1 MRGLSGPRPEP
12 AELRRIQPDLLDS
25 LRLPA
30 RTVSRF
36 PADTAPSPRALH
48 PAWLALGVTFLVLL
62 VAAAVRATPSVL
74 FLPLEQ
80 EFRWSRSTVSLAVS
94 VNILLYG
101 LVGPFAGALMQRLGV
116 RRTTL
121 IALTLLASGVSL
133 ATLVRQPWQLVL
145 VWGVI
150 VGVGSGMAALVLG
163 ATIVNRWF
171 VARRGLAMG
180 ILTASTATGQ
190 LIFLPLLASLIQRQ
204 GWRPSVLV
212 VAAAAALMIPLV
224 FILLRE
230 RPSDVGLAPYG
241 GTVDTPPAA
250 ITANPARV
258 AIQALADGLR
268 SRDFWLLTLTFV
280 ICGASTNGLVGTHL
294 IPAAHDHGIPEVRA
308 AGLLAIMGIFDL
320 AGTTA
325 SGWLSDRWDSRR
337 LLAWYYGLRGLSLLF
352 LPFALETPGGALW
365 VFAVFYGLDW
375 IATVPPTV
383 KLATDAFGAARAPV
397 MFGWIA
403 AGHQVGAA
411 LTALTAGWIRTTLGD
426 YQIAFWGS
434 GTLCLAAALLAL
446 QVGRGSRRR
455 LPALGTAGVP
465 AS

>member
-1 MRGLSGPRPEP
+1 
-12 AELRRIQPDLLDS
+12 
-25 LRLPA
+25 
-30 RTVSRF
+30 VSRF
-36 PADTAPSPRALH
+36 PVDTAPSPRALH

-145 VWGVI
+145 VWGVV

-258 AIQALADGLR
+258 AIQALADGLH

-352 LPFALETPGGALW
+352 LPFALATPGGALW

>member
-1 MRGLSGPRPEP
+1 M
-12 AELRRIQPDLLDS
+12 
-25 LRLPA
+25 
-30 RTVSRF
+30 
-36 PADTAPSPRALH
+36 APISSQSATSKAIH
-48 PAWLALGVTFLVLL
+48 PAWLALAVTFFVLL
-62 VAAAVRATPSVL
+62 SAAAVRATPGVL
-74 FLPLEQ
+74 FLPLER
-80 EFRWSRSTVSLAVS
+80 EFHWSRSTVSLAVS

-116 RRTTL
+116 RRTTMF
-121 IALTLLASGVSL
+121 ALTLLAAGVSL

-145 VWGVI
+145 LWGVV
-150 VGVGSGMAALVLG
+150 VGLGSGMVALVLG

-190 LIFLPLLASLIQRQ
+190 LIFLPLLASVIERQ
-204 GWRPSVLV
+204 GWRFGILLV
-212 VAAAAALMIPLV
+212 ASPVALMIPIV
-224 FILLRE
+224 FALLRE
-230 RPSDVGLAPYG
+230 QPADLGIPAYG
-241 GTVDTPPAA
+241 GTAGAA
-250 ITANPARV
+250 PTLAPANPARI
-258 AIQALADGLR
+258 AIAALADGLR

-352 LPFALETPGGALW
+352 LPFALGAPGTALW

-383 KLATDAFGAARAPV
+383 KLATDAFGSARAPV

-411 LTALTAGWIRTTLGD
+411 LTALTAGWVRTTLGD
-426 YQIAFWGS
+426 YQVAFWTS
-434 GTLCLAAALLAL
+434 GGLCLVAALLAL
-446 QVGRGSRRR
+446 QVRGRTAPRAS
-455 LPALGTAGVP
+455 ALGTPVP
-465 AS
+465 ALE

>member
-1 MRGLSGPRPEP
+1 MKRPGG
-12 AELRRIQPDLLDS
+12 S
-25 LRLPA
+25 
-30 RTVSRF
+30 SW
-36 PADTAPSPRALH
+36 H
-48 PAWLALGVTFLVLL
+48 PAWLALAVTFLVLL
-62 VAAAVRATPSVL
+62 SAAAVRATPGVL
-74 FLPLEQ
+74 FLPLEH
-80 EFRWSRSTVSLAVS
+80 EFHWSRSAVSLAVS

-116 RRTTL
+116 RRTTM
-121 IALTLLASGVSL
+121 IALTLLATGVSL

-145 VWGVI
+145 LWGVV
-150 VGVGSGMAALVLG
+150 VGAGSGMAALVLG

-190 LIFLPLLASLIQRQ
+190 LIFLPLLAAVIERH
-204 GWRPSVLV
+204 GWRFGILI
-212 VAAAAALMIPLV
+212 VAAAATLMIPIV
-224 FILLRE
+224 FTLLRE
-230 RPSDVGLAPYG
+230 RPADLGISAYG
-241 GTVDTPPAA
+241 GTADAA
-250 ITANPARV
+250 PTAATANPARV
-258 AIQALADGLR
+258 ALEALADGLR

-308 AGLLAIMGIFDL
+308 AGLLAIMGVFDL

-352 LPFALETPGGALW
+352 LPFALAAPGTALW

-383 KLATDAFGAARAPV
+383 KLATDAFGTARAPV

-411 LTALTAGWIRTTLGD
+411 LTALTAGWVRTTLGD
-426 YQIAFWGS
+426 YQVAFWTS
-434 GTLCLAAALLAL
+434 GGLCVVAALLAL
-446 QVGRGSRRR
+446 QVRR
-455 LPALGTAGVP
+455 PTAAQASALGTPIP
-465 AS
+465 ALD

>member
-1 MRGLSGPRPEP
+1 
-12 AELRRIQPDLLDS
+12 
-25 LRLPA
+25 
-30 RTVSRF
+30 
-36 PADTAPSPRALH
+36 
-48 PAWLALGVTFLVLL
+48 VTFFVLL
-62 VAAAVRATPSVL
+62 SAAAVRATPGVL

-116 RRTTL
+116 RRTTM
-121 IALTLLASGVSL
+121 IALALLATGVSL
-133 ATLVRQPWQLVL
+133 ATLVTQPWQLVL
-145 VWGVI
+145 LWGVV
-150 VGVGSGMAALVLG
+150 VGTGSGMAALVLG

-190 LIFLPLLASLIQRQ
+190 LIFLPLLASVIQRS
-204 GWRPSVLV
+204 GWRFGILI
-212 VAAAAALMIPLV
+212 VASAAALMIPIV
-224 FILLRE
+224 FALLRE
-230 RPSDVGLAPYG
+230 RPADVGLSAYG
-241 GTVDTPPAA
+241 GTDNVAPAG
-250 ITANPARV
+250 TTSNPARI
-258 AIQALADGLR
+258 AIEALRDGLR
-268 SRDFWLLTLTFV
+268 SRDFWLLSLTFV

-308 AGLLAIMGIFDL
+308 ASLLAIMGIFDL

-352 LPFALETPGGALW
+352 LPFALGSAGTALW
-365 VFAVFYGLDW
+365 VVAVFYGLDW

-411 LTALTAGWIRTTLGD
+411 LTALSAGWVRTTLGD
-426 YQIAFWGS
+426 YQLAFWSS
-434 GTLCLAAALLAL
+434 GTLCLLAAILAL
-446 QVGRGSRRR
+446 QVRGRAGTRT
-455 LPALGTAGVP
+455 PALGLAGAP
-465 AS
+465 AD

>member
-1 MRGLSGPRPEP
+1 M
-12 AELRRIQPDLLDS
+12 
-25 LRLPA
+25 
-30 RTVSRF
+30 
-36 PADTAPSPRALH
+36 APISSQSATSKAIH
-48 PAWLALGVTFLVLL
+48 PAWLALAVTFFVLL
-62 VAAAVRATPSVL
+62 SAAAVRATPGVL
-74 FLPLEQ
+74 FLPLER
-80 EFRWSRSTVSLAVS
+80 EFHWSRSTVSLAVS

-116 RRTTL
+116 RRTTMF
-121 IALTLLASGVSL
+121 ALTLLAAGVSL

-145 VWGVI
+145 LWGVV
-150 VGVGSGMAALVLG
+150 VGLGSGMVALVLG

-190 LIFLPLLASLIQRQ
+190 LIFLPLLASVIERQ
-204 GWRPSVLV
+204 GWRFGILI
-212 VAAAAALMIPLV
+212 VASPVALMIPIV
-224 FILLRE
+224 FALLRE
-230 RPSDVGLAPYG
+230 QPADLGIPAYG
-241 GTVDTPPAA
+241 GTAGAA
-250 ITANPARV
+250 PTLAPANPARV
-258 AIQALADGLR
+258 AIAALADGLR

-352 LPFALETPGGALW
+352 LPFALGAPGTALW

-383 KLATDAFGAARAPV
+383 KLATDAFGSARAPV

-411 LTALTAGWIRTTLGD
+411 LTALTAGWVRTTLGD
-426 YQIAFWGS
+426 YQVAFWTS
-434 GTLCLAAALLAL
+434 GGLCLVAALLAL
-446 QVGRGSRRR
+446 QVRGRTAPRASALGAPV
-455 LPALGTAGVP
+455 PALD
-465 AS
+465 

>member
-1 MRGLSGPRPEP
+1 MSPSLSRSTTSK
-12 AELRRIQPDLLDS
+12 AI
-25 LRLPA
+25 
-30 RTVSRF
+30 
-36 PADTAPSPRALH
+36 H
-48 PAWLALGVTFLVLL
+48 PAWLALAVTFLVLL
-62 VAAAVRATPSVL
+62 SAAAVRATPGVL

-80 EFRWSRSTVSLAVS
+80 EFHWSRSTVSLAVS

-116 RRTTL
+116 RRTTMF
-121 IALTLLASGVSL
+121 ALTLLAAGVSL

-145 VWGVI
+145 LWGVV
-150 VGVGSGMAALVLG
+150 VGLGSGMVALVLG

-190 LIFLPLLASLIQRQ
+190 LIFLPLLASVIERQ
-204 GWRPSVLV
+204 GWRFAILI
-212 VAAAAALMIPLV
+212 VASPVALMIPIV
-224 FILLRE
+224 FALLRE
-230 RPSDVGLAPYG
+230 QPADLGIPAYG
-241 GTVDTPPAA
+241 GTAGAA
-250 ITANPARV
+250 PTLAPANPARI
-258 AIQALADGLR
+258 AIAALADGLR

-352 LPFALETPGGALW
+352 LPFALGAPGTALW

-383 KLATDAFGAARAPV
+383 KLATDAFGSARAPV

-411 LTALTAGWIRTTLGD
+411 LTALTAGWVRTTLGD
-426 YQIAFWGS
+426 YQVAFWTS
-434 GTLCLAAALLAL
+434 GGLCLVAALLAL
-446 QVGRGSRRR
+446 QVRGRTAARAS
-455 LPALGTAGVP
+455 ALGTPVP
-465 AS
+465 ALD